1 MDQSADET
9 ITRDELDQ
17 LQGEDWDQ
25 IRMLS
30 NELMELA
37 MAEYDGPIVDDTV
50 TEEQWEQNTI
60 GNAEEE
66 EAHIEL

>member
-1 MDQSADET
+1 
-9 ITRDELDQ
+9 
-17 LQGEDWDQ
+17 
-25 IRMLS
+25 MLS

-50 TEEQWEQNTI
+50 TEEPWEQNTI